1 MKTSNGVNNNL
12 EPLRHSASHVMA
24 QAVLHL
30 YPDVKLAIGP
40 PIEDGFYY
48 DFEFSRKISVEDLEN
63 IMVEMKK
70 ILNENHKFKKKSVN
84 KEEACKIFNDQPY
97 KLELIN
103 ELPVD
108 EISIYSNGD
117 FIDLCKGPHIEN
129 TSKIKNFK
137 LIKVAGAYW
146 RGNEN
151 NTMLTRIYGT
161 IFPSREELD
170 EYLKCQELAKERDH
184 RKLGKKFDL
193 FSIQPDA
200 GAGLIFWH
208 PKGAAVRRVIEDF
221 WLREHEKNGY
231 KFVNTPH
238 IAKSHLWE
246 TSGHLKFYSEYMY
259 PQIELSEDKENYI
272 LKPMNCPGHILIYKS
287 SVHSYREF
295 PFRWAE
301 LGTVYR
307 YEKQGVLHGLMRVR
321 GFTQDD
327 AHIFCRRDQLNE
339 EIKKILEFVIYIL
352 NTFGFS
358 EFEIFLSTR
367 PEKYVGDLKQWE
379 LAENALK
386 EGLNAVNLD
395 FKIDPGEGVFYG
407 PKIDIKIKDSLKRA
421 WQCSTIQVDFNI
433 PEKFSIDFTNSS
445 GVKEQPVMIHR
456 ALLGSIERFF
466 GVLIEHYGGRFPLW
480 LAPVQVE
487 IIPINEKHFNYSCRL
502 KERLLEKGIR
512 AELNEKEEKL
522 GKKIWLARDMQIP
535 YVIIVGDKEVNQ
547 NKVSLRKLS
556 EGDLGQF
563 EVDDFIRLLQ
573 KEISQKQ

>member
-48 DFEFSRKISVEDLEN
+48 DFEFSQKISVEDLEN
-63 IMVEMKK
+63 IMGEMKK
-70 ILNENHKFKKKSVN
+70 ILNENHKFEKKSVN

-108 EISIYSNGD
+108 EVSIYSNGD

-137 LIKVAGAYW
+137 LTKVAGAYW

-161 IFPSREELD
+161 IFPSQEELD

-184 RKLGKKFDL
+184 RKLGKKLDL

-231 KFVNTPH
+231 KFVNIPH

-246 TSGHLKFYSEYMY
+246 TSGHLNFYSEYMY
-259 PQIELSEDKENYI
+259 PRIDLEEDKENYI

-307 YEKQGVLHGLMRVR
+307 YEKKGVLHGLMRVR

-327 AHIFCRRDQLNE
+327 AHIFCRRDQLND

-367 PEKYVGDLKQWE
+367 PEKYVGDLNQWE

-386 EGLNAVNLD
+386 DALNAAGLD
-395 FKIDPGEGVFYG
+395 FKVDPGEGVFYG

-445 GVKEQPVMIHR
+445 GAKEQPVMIHR

-535 YVIIVGDKEVNQ
+535 YVIIIGDKEVNQ